1 MEYKGFTVDDNK
13 IDEYCEKLDCSII
26 DACELILEEMGKIE
40 TPKEIVENAKDMEK
54 KANGGKRRYE
64 KSDKPRKA
72 TSKERKVDETK
83 GRSLGDVKVLVE
95 GLGATETVLK
105 TETELLFTFEGEKYT
120 FKLTKHRPPK
130 K

>member
-26 DACELILEEMGKIE
+26 DACDLILEEMGKIE

-72 TSKERKVDETK
+72 TSKERKIDETK
-83 GRSLGDVKVLVE
+83 GRLLGDVKVLVE

-105 TETELLFTFEGEKYT
+105 TETELHFTFEGEKYT